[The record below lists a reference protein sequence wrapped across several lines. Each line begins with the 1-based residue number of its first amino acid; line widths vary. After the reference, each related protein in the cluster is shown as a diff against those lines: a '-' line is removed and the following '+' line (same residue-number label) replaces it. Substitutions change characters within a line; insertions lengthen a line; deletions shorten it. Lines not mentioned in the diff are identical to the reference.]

1 MKLQK
6 IFASNLLV
14 PKQDSCLK
22 TRQKQYNYQRNTLA
36 TDTVS
41 FSGKEK
47 AKVVLEKGLARID
60 ELGRKVVPY
69 INPEKGVVKEVA
81 LKAGSESI
89 PAETTLFKEG
99 VPTEKLVHFDD
110 GQVGVG
116 IKYKNGEISQATKF
130 REDGSIEVRVKNKD
144 GVSTQ
149 TQHGLNNKANYA
161 IKDYG
166 NGIIEEVTY
175 QNGLPK
181 KIVKSK
187 IITIVQE
194 PDIVLESE
202 TASKTTSLAVR
213 NEENIFKTYTQKQKI
228 EETEFSDDGN
238 IQFKKKFNDEEKVIE
253 LIDYEKNVLTKY
265 GADGKK
271 LEENDFVRDGWFH
284 QEQNNENF
292 SITNIKTYDENE
304 KLSENLSVDSN
315 EALWIRTKFDDQGKE
330 LFSIRI
336 DKDAQFKLNEADFP
350 DRNIGYTS
358 PTYGD
363 NFAPYWHKW
372 DKTNGETKNIEID
385 DEIKQIIEETK
396 EKFIKIQE
404 KKEKKTIEF
413 FNSEIANKVFDNLK
427 NAAEKRNAR
436 KSKN

>member
-6 IFASNLLV
+6 NFASNLFAS
-14 PKQDSCLK
+14 KQDSKHK
-22 TRQKQYNYQRNTLA
+22 TRQGQYNYQRNTLS

-47 AKVVLEKGLARID
+47 AKVVLEKGLAKID

-81 LKAGSESI
+81 LKAGSETI
-89 PAETTLFKEG
+89 PAETTLLKDG

-116 IKYKNGEISQATKF
+116 IKYENGEISQATKF
-130 REDGSIEVRVKNKD
+130 REDSSIEMRVENKD
-144 GVSTQ
+144 GVTTQ
-149 TQHGLNNKANYA
+149 THHGLDNKANYA

-187 IITIVQE
+187 IVTIVQE
-194 PDIVLESE
+194 PDIVLGSE
-202 TASKTTSLAVR
+202 TTSKTTSLAVR

-238 IQFKKKFNDEEKVIE
+238 IQFKKKFNDDEKVIE

-271 LEENDFVRDGWFH
+271 IEENNFVRDGWFDA
-284 QEQNNENF
+284 EINNENIK
-292 SITNIKTYDENE
+292 ITNARLYDKNE
-304 KLSENLSVDSN
+304 KLIEELELNTND
-315 EALWIRTKFDDQGKE
+315 LWQRTKFDDNGKKLYHIKIDPDKNFE
-330 LFSIRI
+330 LF
-336 DKDAQFKLNEADFP
+336 KADFCNK
-350 DRNIGYTS
+350 NIGYKS
-358 PTYGD
+358 PTLD
-363 NFAPYWHKW
+363 ETFTPYWYKW
-372 DKTNGETKNIEID
+372 DKTNGNTKNIKID
-385 DEIKQIIEETK
+385 DEIKRIIEETK
-396 EKFIKIQE
+396 EKFVKIREE
-404 KKEKKTIEF
+404 KDQKALEFLNTPLYDKIMKSTKKRQ
-413 FNSEIANKVFDNLK
+413 NKK
-427 NAAEKRNAR
+427 
-436 KSKN
+436 